1 MLPAIIAILVV
12 VSLLVSNYQKEVGIS
27 KPNNGG
33 RAAVAT
39 ATAALELSSGTSVS
53 EYTAFSDALL
63 VAKVARRNIPL
74 INAADTR
81 LDHQLGEALDCLSA
95 VREAWQ
101 TEIDGTWN
109 DDTHGLATYWTA
121 MHPSVGLSGDA
132 LTATDV
138 RTTSMTEAREIID
151 QAVELAD

>member
-33 RAAVAT
+33 RAAAAAVT
-39 ATAALELSSGTSVS
+39 VALELSSGTSIS
-53 EYTAFSDALL
+53 EYTAFGNALL
-63 VAKVARRNIPL
+63 VAQVAGRNVPL

-81 LDHQLGEALDCLSA
+81 LDHRLAEALDCLSA

-109 DDTHGLATYWTA
+109 DETHGVATYWNA

-138 RTTSMTEAREIID
+138 RTSGIAKAREIID
-151 QAVELAD
+151 KAVALAD